1 MPQTIKYSLNEYEF
15 CLELNIGGLTSREA
29 KEILAAR
36 LAGPNRETGAEDLND
51 ANQEVIL
58 DAQLR
63 SLGVTMI
70 ELTVY

>member
-1 MPQTIKYSLNEYEF
+1 MPQTIKYRLNKCEF

-36 LAGPNRETGAEDLND
+36 LAGSDRETGVEELND
-51 ANQEVIL
+51 ANREVIL